1 MHLDKR
7 KYSENDIIKAELSI
21 KNIGAKAGSEVVQL
35 YIKDLL
41 ASVSRPIIELKG
53 FQKVNLEPGES
64 KDYDR
69 SSIKE
74 LKFLDE
80 NMNWVV
86 EKRNLQNYGWK
97 FIEKSS
103 LSKY

>member
-64 KDYDR
+64 KR
-69 SSIKE
+69 
-74 LKFLDE
+74 L
-80 NMNWVV
+80 
-86 EKRNLQNYGWK
+86 
-97 FIEKSS
+97 
-103 LSKY
+103 